1 MPNIQTLYT
10 DSSKDVIIC
19 SYFSNTKVVCQVESF
34 GNNAI
39 STVCSIRKGLTYSSV
54 LSFAAKDA
62 GESKETYV
70 EEFE

>member
-1 MPNIQTLYT
+1 MPNIQTLYINT
-10 DSSKDVIIC
+10 SKDVIIC
-19 SYFSNTKVVCQVESF
+19 SYFTNKKGVWQVESL